1 MVNIRF
7 DEETGILKLR
17 YSVSVDPVD
26 VDSFMEYIA
35 ETPDLPENLLVLHH
49 AGTVGS
55 SMKMKDLMRFSKTM
69 KKGTAKY
76 KTVRAAVYTTN
87 PLALTL
93 SKLYE
98 RLNMDSNTKFKTFN
112 SERAAVAWLVE
123 IFRD

>member
-7 DEETGILKLR
+7 DEETAILKMT
-17 YSVSVDPVD
+17 YSVSVDPHD
-26 VDSFMEYIA
+26 VETFIEYMEENKELPA
-35 ETPDLPENLLVLHH
+35 DLKILHH

-55 SMKMKDLMRFSKTM
+55 SLKMKDLMRFSKEM
-69 KKGTAKY
+69 KRGTGRFDS
-76 KTVRAAVYTTN
+76 VRAAVYTTN

-93 SKLYE
+93 SKMYE
-98 RLNMDSNTKFKTFN
+98 RLNMDKNTKFKTFN